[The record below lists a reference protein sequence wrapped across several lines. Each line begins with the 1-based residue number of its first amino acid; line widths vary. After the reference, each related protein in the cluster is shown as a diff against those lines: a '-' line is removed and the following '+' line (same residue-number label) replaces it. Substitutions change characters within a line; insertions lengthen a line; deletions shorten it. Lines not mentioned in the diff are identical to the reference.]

1 VTGEVHK
8 QRVRGCFRGL
18 AQGEVG
24 SEAALT
30 ARLRRYLSGQL
41 LVHPL
46 RRSHHDTADHVRI
59 KPDLVFERRR
69 AGIAYVADTKYKVT
83 SDGLGREADYYQI
96 LAYATA
102 LNVPEGLLIYC
113 QHDGTVPPRHI
124 DVRNLGT
131 RLATWAV
138 YLAGTPATSKSSCRH

>member
-1 VTGEVHK
+1 VFLIAMNKAFEDFV
-8 QRVRGCFRGL
+8 
-18 AQGEVG
+18 
-24 SEAALT
+24 T
-30 ARLRRYLSGQL
+30 ARLRRYLSAQL
-41 LVHPL
+41 LVHPQ
-46 RRSHHDTADHVRI
+46 RRSHLDTAGQVRI
-59 KPDLVFERRR
+59 KPDLVFERRPG
-69 AGIAYVADTKYKVT
+69 GIAYVADTKYKVT

-113 QHDGTVPPRHI
+113 QHDGTVPPRHV

-138 YLAGTPATSKSSCRH
+138 HLAGTPGHIEEQLQALARHIASRAIAA